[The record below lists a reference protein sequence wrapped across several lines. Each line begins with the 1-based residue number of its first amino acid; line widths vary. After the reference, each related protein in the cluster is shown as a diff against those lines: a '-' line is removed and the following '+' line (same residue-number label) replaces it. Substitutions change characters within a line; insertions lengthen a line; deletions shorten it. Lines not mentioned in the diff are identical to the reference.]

1 MFINTSPDL
10 RSIGLKKKKIKKKR
24 FSVGKLTIYNN
35 NNLLRIM
42 WMLTH
47 LQFDRIDSLKNKSGD
62 GRII

>member
-10 RSIGLKKKKIKKKR
+10 RSIGLKKKKKKKT
-24 FSVGKLTIYNN
+24 FSVSKLTTYNN

-47 LQFDRIDSLKNKSGD
+47 LQFDRIYSLKNKSGD